1 MAEALDWSVL
11 PSCGAVTSFVGT
23 VRDHADGRTD
33 VIKVHYEAYREL
45 VVPKL
50 VDVAAAARR
59 QWPDLGRL
67 ALLHRVGTLA
77 VGEASVLV
85 VVSAPH
91 RAAAFDAARFCIDT
105 IKAAVPIWKL
115 ETWDGGSDWG
125 LGAQPVSAVD
135 ARAAVGHPD
144 ARIAGASHPGAGASA
159 APTATGRPAD
169 ARPADAG
176 HAP

>member
-11 PSCGAVTSFVGT
+11 PGCGAVASFVGT
-23 VRDHADGRTD
+23 VRDHAEGRAG
-33 VIKVHYEAYREL
+33 VVSVHYEAYREL

-50 VDVAAAARR
+50 ADVAAAARG

-67 ALLHRVGTLA
+67 ALLHRVGTLT

-91 RAAAFDAARFCIDT
+91 RATAFDAARFCIDS
-105 IKAAVPIWKL
+105 IKATVPIWKR
-115 ETWDGGSDWG
+115 ETWEGGSDWG
-125 LGAQPVSAVD
+125 LGAQPLSAVD
-135 ARAAVGHPD
+135 DRPPADHPD
-144 ARIAGASHPGAGASA
+144 AR
-159 APTATGRPAD
+159 TAD
-169 ARPADAG
+169 VG

>member
-1 MAEALDWSVL
+1 MAQALGWSVL
-11 PSCGAVTSFVGT
+11 PGCGAVTSFVGT
-23 VRDHADGRTD
+23 VRDHAEGRTG
-33 VIKVHYEAYREL
+33 VVSVHYEAYREL

-50 VDVAAAARR
+50 ADVAAAARG

-105 IKAAVPIWKL
+105 IKAAVPIWKR

-125 LGAQPVSAVD
+125 LGAKPVSAVD
-135 ARAAVGHPD
+135 ARLPAGHPD
-144 ARIAGASHPGAGASA
+144 TR
-159 APTATGRPAD
+159 TADG
-169 ARPADAG
+169 G
-176 HAP
+176 HAR

>member
-1 MAEALDWSVL
+1 MAEALDWSVV
-11 PSCGAVTSFVGT
+11 PGCGAVASFVGT
-23 VRDHADGRTD
+23 VRDHAEGRTG
-33 VIKVHYEAYREL
+33 VVSVHYEAYREL

-50 VDVAAAARR
+50 ADVAAAARR
-59 QWPDLGRL
+59 QWSDLGRL

-105 IKAAVPIWKL
+105 IKATVPIWKR

-125 LGAQPVSAVD
+125 LGAQPLSAVD
-135 ARAAVGHPD
+135 DRPPAGHPD
-144 ARIAGASHPGAGASA
+144 AR
-159 APTATGRPAD
+159 TAD
-169 ARPADAG
+169 VG